1 MAEEIIIK
9 IDLNKAESEKKLREV
24 EKQLREYKKQLS
36 ETEKAIKDN
45 QKAQEELIKAGA
57 KSEQATAE
65 QIAALKALETE
76 YDRLIDTQINETSQ
90 VKASADEK
98 RRLVKEIDAE
108 SNSINALRST
118 IGKLTAE
125 RNNLDTQSVEG
136 QKRFQELTEQL
147 KEYNEQLNEASQAA
161 GSFKDNIGNYKES
174 VKAAIQETS
183 LFGVSVND
191 IGTAFN
197 TAKLGILQA
206 SGSLNVFKIAL
217 AATGIGAIVIILGSL
232 ITFLTQTQEGANKLA
247 QAIAVFKPLIN
258 GVVSV
263 FAELGKIVFSVV
275 EGFTALA
282 EGALNFFGFAATDS
296 KEVVKN
302 LQEIE
307 KREVGLLA
315 LEKQN
320 IAEQERLKN
329 IRDDESRSFAERRKA
344 NDDAFKKELERINIV
359 LKLEEE
365 KLKAFQK
372 ELELKPKTL
381 RTVDDER
388 KIQGQIQLIAEKKEE
403 SLGRQN
409 EFITNQVSL
418 LRDQKALEAEILQI
432 NLDKEIVSG
441 KIIEG
446 SQQELNARLDI
457 EKKKRDAILETFK
470 TSNNAAKLGVNFA
483 KLTNEEIAK
492 QLKRLGGEAE
502 KTIAE
507 SELNI
512 ATIQKDFRDKQI
524 ESYQTAVDAQA
535 QALEKQKENQANA
548 DAQNIAG
555 LELRVLKEDEF
566 TQARL
571 TDEINLSKKRT
582 EIEAQSLTGN
592 ERLLRIQQGEQEIQ
606 DLRNTFAENQKQGQQ
621 KLFDELAKFNEDTLN
636 LTLART
642 NAEISA
648 NQKVADSFSSLAQS
662 TITNETLS
670 FDQRLSLT
678 SSYYA
683 KQQSLILENQTKQI
697 EAETIATQQQL
708 ANEQLTALER
718 ERIQFESTQRIKDI
732 QVAAFGEVTASKASN
747 QDAQTEINAL
757 SVDNELA
764 TAAAIGNAA
773 GGLSQLLG
781 ENTVAGKFFAIAQA
795 QINSYLAFTK
805 VLNDDLI
812 QPTFI
817 RPIIGGVILAQGL
830 AQAAKIAGVKV
841 KKAKGGLITGK
852 GTGTSDDIPAMLS
865 NGESVMTAKT
875 TKMFA
880 PQLSAMNVA
889 GGGVPFKFASGGLVG
904 SFAGGGVGVN
914 SAITSVT
921 NNSSISESIV
931 AGFKNIPSPIVT
943 VDDINRVSNRV
954 EVKDVTNTL

>member
-36 ETEKAIKDN
+36 ETEKAIKEN

-65 QIAALKALETE
+65 QIAALKALENE
-76 YDRLIDTQINETSQ
+76 YDKLIDTQINETAQ

-108 SNSINALRST
+108 SNSINALRAT

-136 QKRFQELTEQL
+136 QKRFQELTAEL
-147 KEYNEQLNEASQAA
+147 KKYNEQLNDASKAA

-174 VKAAIQETS
+174 VEDAINSTTF
-183 LFGVSVND
+183 FGVSVKD
-191 IGTAFN
+191 IGKAFE
-197 TAKLGILQA
+197 TAKLGILEA
-206 SGSLNVFKIAL
+206 SGSLNIFKVAL
-217 AATGIGAIVIILGSL
+217 IGTGIGAIVIILGSL

-263 FAELGKIVFSVV
+263 FAELGKIVFSLV
-275 EGFTALA
+275 EGLVSLS
-282 EGALNFFGFAATDS
+282 EGFLNAFGFAATES
-296 KEVVKN
+296 KELEKN
-302 LQEIE
+302 LQAIAAQEAKVNTESAKGLRLIE
-307 KREVGLLA
+307 
-315 LEKQN
+315 
-320 IAEQERLKN
+320 EQRN
-329 IRDDESRSFAERRKA
+329 IRDDESRSFKERQKA
-344 NDDAFKKELERINIV
+344 NEDAIKIEEERIKKV
-359 LKLEEE
+359 LALEEL
-365 KLKAFQK
+365 KLKAIQK
-372 ELELKPKTL
+372 EIELKPKNL
-381 RTVDDER
+381 RTIEDEN
-388 KIQGQIQLIAEKKEE
+388 KLQEQIKVIEEKKAE
-403 SLGRQN
+403 SLGIQN
-409 EFITNQVSL
+409 ELLTNKVSL
-418 LRDQKALEAEILQI
+418 LRDEKALDAEILQI

-446 SQQELNARLDI
+446 SQQELDARLDI

-483 KLTNEEIAK
+483 KLTNEQIAK
-492 QLKRLGGEAE
+492 ELKRLGGEAE

-512 ATIQKDFRDKQI
+512 ATIQKDFRDKQV
-524 ESYQTAVDAQA
+524 ESYQQAVDAQA
-535 QALEKQKENQANA
+535 QALEKQKENQAKA
-548 DAQNIAG
+548 DAQSIAG
-555 LELRVLKEDEF
+555 LELKALKEGEF

-571 TDEINLSKKRT
+571 TAEINLTKKRT

-592 ERLLRIQQGEQEIQ
+592 ERLLRIEQGEQEIQ
-606 DLRNTFAENQKQGQQ
+606 DLRNAFAEQQKEGQQ
-621 KLFDELAKFNEDTLN
+621 KLLDELAKFNEDTLN

-670 FDQRLSLT
+670 FEQRLSLT

-683 KQQSLILENQTKQI
+683 KQQALILENQTKQI

-708 ANEQLTALER
+708 ANQQLTLLER
-718 ERIQFESTQRIKDI
+718 ERIEFESAQRIKEI
-732 QVAAFGEVTASKASN
+732 QMSAFDEVTASKAAN

-757 SVDNELA
+757 AVENEQA
-764 TAAAIGNAA
+764 TVGQIADIA
-773 GGLSQLLG
+773 GSLSQLLG

-795 QINSYLAFTK
+795 QINSLLAFTQ
-805 VLNDDLI
+805 VLASEIPVALK
-812 QPTFI
+812 
-817 RPIIGGVILAQGL
+817 PIVGGIILAQGL
-830 AQAAKIAGVKV
+830 ATAVKIAKV
-841 KKAKGGLITGK
+841 PVEKKAKGGLISGK

-865 NGESVMTAKT
+865 NGESVMTAKA

-921 NNSSISESIV
+921 NNSSISEGII